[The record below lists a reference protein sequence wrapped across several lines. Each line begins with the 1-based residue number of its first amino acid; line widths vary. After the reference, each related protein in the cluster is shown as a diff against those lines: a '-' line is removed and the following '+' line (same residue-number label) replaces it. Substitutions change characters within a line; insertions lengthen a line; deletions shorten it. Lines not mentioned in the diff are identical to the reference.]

1 MILYFSGTGN
11 NLAVARAIAEH
22 TGESVQP
29 LHNALNINL
38 LQEKRIGFVYPCY
51 NGDVPKVV
59 PHWIEQLNLPQQAYY
74 FIVIA
79 SGLQAGN
86 AIWSVEQVL
95 NKKGIQLN
103 YCHKIR
109 VPDNSA
115 LAFGRNPN
123 DQQWKFQRFAS
134 RLEQI
139 KKDIASEKNARHYG
153 WRDPLASLMKLF
165 DKTVFNALQPAV
177 NAQKC
182 IGCGICAKVCA
193 VQNIALVTDEAGK
206 KIAQHGQHCEF
217 CLACVHFCPQQ
228 AVELSHKPTQK
239 DFQYHHPDVMLKDL
253 IVTNDKM
260 K

>member
-22 TGESVQP
+22 TGESVHP
-29 LHNALNINL
+29 LYNALNINL

-123 DQQWKFQRFAS
+123 DQQWKFQR
-134 RLEQI
+134 
-139 KKDIASEKNARHYG
+139 
-153 WRDPLASLMKLF
+153 LF

-239 DFQYHHPDVMLKDL
+239 DFQYHHPEVMLKDL